1 MRLCLE
7 IRFAG
12 KSSFA
17 ALMSCFGFEL
27 GFKSLLEALESSIFS
42 TF

>member
-7 IRFAG
+7 TRFKG
-12 KSSFA
+12 KSSFVE
-17 ALMSCFGFEL
+17 LMSCFGFEL
-27 GFKSLLEALESSIFS
+27 GFESLLEALESSIFS